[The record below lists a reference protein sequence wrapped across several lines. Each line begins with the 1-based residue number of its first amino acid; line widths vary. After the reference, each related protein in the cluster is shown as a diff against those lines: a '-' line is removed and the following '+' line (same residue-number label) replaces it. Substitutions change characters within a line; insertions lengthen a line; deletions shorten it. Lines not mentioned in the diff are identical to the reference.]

1 MDFEVA
7 WPLGLSL
14 GGLGS
19 LAAFWAGKTAKTLPA
34 QWRRILCA
42 LAALLAAGTA
52 FPVALTGLFFLV
64 FGATGYCEDYGG
76 PCAPGWWVLL
86 GVGLFSVVVGLAYL
100 TARGV
105 KEYRRIGAS

>member
-19 LAAFWAGKTAKTLPA
+19 VSAFWAGKTAKTLPA
-34 QWRRILCA
+34 QWRRLLCA

-76 PCAPGWWVLL
+76 LALPAGGCSLAL
-86 GVGLFSVVVGLAYL
+86 GCS
-100 TARGV
+100 
-105 KEYRRIGAS
+105 AS

>member
-1 MDFEVA
+1 
-7 WPLGLSL
+7 
-14 GGLGS
+14 
-19 LAAFWAGKTAKTLPA
+19 
-34 QWRRILCA
+34 
-42 LAALLAAGTA
+42 
-52 FPVALTGLFFLV
+52 LTGLFFLV